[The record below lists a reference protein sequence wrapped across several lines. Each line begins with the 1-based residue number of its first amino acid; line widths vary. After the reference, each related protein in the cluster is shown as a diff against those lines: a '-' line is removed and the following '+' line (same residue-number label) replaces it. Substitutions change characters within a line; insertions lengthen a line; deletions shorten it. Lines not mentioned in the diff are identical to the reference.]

1 MLEEMIMTEITSTE
15 KAEKP
20 KGLLARLGS
29 DLILGFLVAFLSI
42 LTALAA
48 YQGSI
53 ADSQESDLN
62 VEGQKQLTEA
72 NSFYLEAN
80 QFVIYDYNLY
90 DGWYTTDDLED
101 ADYFYD
107 NFSDELFASM
117 DRAEGPF
124 DDQYYDEMYAYA
136 DSLYDEALDYF
147 DQAQAAGERAIQM
160 QLVVLVFAVG
170 LALAAYASLVETG
183 KRIRAVFAVASMLAL
198 IMGLVNYMAA

>member
-1 MLEEMIMTEITSTE
+1 MTEIASPE
-15 KAEKP
+15 KTEKP
-20 KGLLARLGS
+20 KGLLVRLGS
-29 DLILGFLVAFLSI
+29 DLVLGFLVAFLSV

-53 ADSQESDLN
+53 ADSQESDYN

-80 QFVIYDYNLY
+80 QFVLYDYTMY
-90 DGWYTTDDLED
+90 DGWYVADDPEVQ
-101 ADYFYD
+101 DYFFG
-107 NFSDELFASM
+107 NFSIELTDSM

-124 DDQYYDEMYAYA
+124 DDQYYDEMYAEA
-136 DSLYDEALDYF
+136 DGLYDEASNYF

-170 LALAAYASLVETG
+170 LALAAYSSLIESG
-183 KRIRAVFAVASMLAL
+183 KRIRAVFAIASMLAL
-198 IMGLVNYMAA
+198 AMGLVSYIMS

>member
-1 MLEEMIMTEITSTE
+1 MMTEMTSPE
-15 KAEKP
+15 KTEKP

-80 QFVIYDYNLY
+80 QFVIYDYNMY
-90 DGWYTTDDLED
+90 DGWYVADDPD
-101 ADYFYD
+101 IADYFYSS
-107 NFSDELFASM
+107 FSFELADSLE
-117 DRAEGPF
+117 REEGPF
-124 DDQYYDEMYAYA
+124 DDQYYDEMYADA
-136 DSLYDEALDYF
+136 DNLYDEALNYF

-198 IMGLVNYMAA
+198 IMGLASYMAA

>member
-1 MLEEMIMTEITSTE
+1 MTEIASPE
-15 KAEKP
+15 KTEKP
-20 KGLLARLGS
+20 KGLLVRLGS
-29 DLILGFLVAFLSI
+29 DLVLGFLVAFLSV

-53 ADSQESDLN
+53 ADSQESDFN

-80 QFVIYDYNLY
+80 QFVLYDYTMY
-90 DGWYTTDDLED
+90 DGWYVADDPEVQ
-101 ADYFYD
+101 DYFFG
-107 NFSDELFASM
+107 NFSIELTDSM

-124 DDQYYDEMYAYA
+124 DDQYYDEMYAEA
-136 DSLYDEALDYF
+136 DGFYDEASNYF

-170 LALAAYASLVETG
+170 LALAAYSSLIESG
-183 KRIRAVFAVASMLAL
+183 KRIRAVFAIASMLAL
-198 IMGLVNYMAA
+198 AMGLVSYIMA

>member
-1 MLEEMIMTEITSTE
+1 M
-15 KAEKP
+15 AETDLTRKP
-20 KGLLARLGS
+20 KGVMWFLGS

-62 VEGQKQLTEA
+62 VAGQKQLTEA

-80 QFVIYDYNLY
+80 QFVLYDYNLY
-90 DGWYTTDDLED
+90 DGWYITDDPEV

-107 NFSDELFASM
+107 NFSEELTASM
-117 DRAEGPF
+117 DRSEGPF
-124 DDQYYDEMYAYA
+124 DDEYYDSMYAGA
-136 DSLYDEALDYF
+136 DDLYDEAIDYF

-160 QLVVLVFAVG
+160 QLIVLVFAVG
-170 LALAAYASLVETG
+170 LALAAYASLIQSE
-183 KRIRAVFAVASMLAL
+183 KRIRIVFAIASILAL
-198 IMGLVNYMAA
+198 IMGLFSYMTA

>member
-1 MLEEMIMTEITSTE
+1 MSEIVFPE
-15 KAEKP
+15 KTEKP

-29 DLILGFLVAFLSI
+29 DLVLGFLVAFLSV

-80 QFVIYDYNLY
+80 QFVLYDYTMY
-90 DGWYTTDDLED
+90 DGWYVADDPEIV
-101 ADYFYD
+101 DYFFG
-107 NFSDELFASM
+107 NFSTELTDSM
-117 DRAEGPF
+117 DRTEGPF
-124 DDQYYDEMYAYA
+124 DDQYYAEMYADA
-136 DSLYDEALDYF
+136 DSLYEKAVNYF

-170 LALAAYASLVETG
+170 LALAAYASLIQAR
-183 KRIRAVFAVASMLAL
+183 KLIRVVFAIASMLAL
-198 IMGLVNYMAA
+198 VMGVVSYMAA

>member
-1 MLEEMIMTEITSTE
+1 MTEIDSIEKTE
-15 KAEKP
+15 KQ

-29 DLILGFLVAFLSI
+29 DLVLGFLVAFLSV

-62 VEGQKQLTEA
+62 VAGQKQLTEA

-90 DGWYTTDDLED
+90 DGWYTTDDPDD
-101 ADYFYD
+101 ADYFYA

-117 DRAEGPF
+117 DRTEGPF
-124 DDQYYDEMYAYA
+124 DDQYYDEMYADA
-136 DSLYDEALDYF
+136 NSLYDEALAYF
-147 DQAQAAGERAIQM
+147 DQAQAAGERAIRM

-170 LALAAYASLVETG
+170 LALAAYASLIQPE

-198 IMGLVNYMAA
+198 VMGLVRYMAA